1 MVAGGIGYLVAAA
14 SFWNWISSL
23 QPDRTITVSGDGR
36 AVLKPDIAL
45 ISFSVVS
52 EGKDITAMQDDNNQ
66 KINKAIELVKGL
78 GVSKDDIKTSGYHLS
93 PRYEYNKERQRSF
106 ISGYTLRQTVTV
118 KIRDLDN
125 VAKILGGLPSVGINE
140 LNGPNFTVDNP
151 EEFLNAARAEAFKEA
166 KKRAMELSAL
176 AGVRLGRVVGFNEGG
191 GRPIPLYVRSF
202 ESVGGAPE
210 SVLPEIEPGT
220 EEVTIT
226 VNVTYEIK

>member
-106 ISGYTLRQTVTV
+106 ASLLTCWAICLKISQSWRVSQAG
-118 KIRDLDN
+118 
-125 VAKILGGLPSVGINE
+125 SC
-140 LNGPNFTVDNP
+140 
-151 EEFLNAARAEAFKEA
+151 
-166 KKRAMELSAL
+166 
-176 AGVRLGRVVGFNEGG
+176 AGVKGWKKECRSVQ
-191 GRPIPLYVRSF
+191 VRSYF
-202 ESVGGAPE
+202 SYQCAVGKTMSE
-210 SVLPEIEPGT
+210 
-220 EEVTIT
+220 
-226 VNVTYEIK
+226 